1 MTCAVRLSLLG
12 LACALAAPVT
22 AFAQGAFAGVVK
34 DTSGAILPGVTV
46 EARSPALIEGS
57 RSVVTDGAGQY
68 RIVDL
73 RPGTYTLSFSL
84 QGFSTVRRE
93 GLELTGSRVVNVD
106 GQMVVGGLQETVTVT
121 GETPVVDIQS
131 SQREQVMSDELI
143 AALPAGRSHYDLA
156 ALLPGLNGVQFGRAG
171 WQDVGGTNNLQIA
184 AMSIHGGSFLDT
196 KVAVNGL
203 SSRNLLSSSWA
214 SNFIA
219 DTGTAAEWTISY
231 AGQGAEANSSGVT
244 FDMIPKEGGNRFS
257 GAIFATGANED
268 FQASNYTPEL
278 AAQGL
283 RAAGGLYRM
292 YDINPS
298 GGGPIL
304 TNKLWFYASG
314 RWQTNQ
320 FYIPG
325 SVGNANAGD
334 ASKWLWA
341 PDDGTRGK
349 FNTTQNSGSVRLT
362 YQASPVH
369 KFWFSHEP
377 QSRHWIDAR
386 AETSPEAFTDY
397 QFHIQRFTSAGWTAP
412 LTSKLLAS
420 VKWADHGEGFGDRIP
435 EDAPYNTLIV
445 VHEEGGQFV
454 QPIH

>member
-1 MTCAVRLSLLG
+1 MFT
-12 LACALAAPVT
+12 
-22 AFAQGAFAGVVK
+22 
-34 DTSGAILPGVTV
+34 
-46 EARSPALIEGS
+46 
-57 RSVVTDGAGQY
+57 
-68 RIVDL
+68 
-73 RPGTYTLSFSL
+73 L
-84 QGFSTVRRE
+84 QGFSVVRRD
-93 GLELTGSRVVNVD
+93 GLELTGSRVVSVD
-106 GQMVVGGLQETVTVT
+106 TQLVVGGLQETVTVT

-131 SQREQVMSDELI
+131 SQREQVMTDDII

-292 YDINPS
+292 YDVNPS

-304 TNKLWFYASG
+304 SNKLWFYASG

-334 ASKWLWA
+334 ANQWLWA
-341 PDDGTRGK
+341 PDDGIRGK

-362 YQASPVH
+362 YQANPVH

-377 QSRHWIDAR
+377 QSRHWIRRAR
-386 AETSPEAFTDY
+386 
-397 QFHIQRFTSAGWTAP
+397 GN
-412 LTSKLLAS
+412 LARG
-420 VKWADHGEGFGDRIP
+420 VHRLPVPHPAVHVGRLVGAAHEQAARDRQ
-435 EDAPYNTLIV
+435 V
-445 VHEEGGQFV
+445 GGSR
-454 QPIH
+454 

>member
-1 MTCAVRLSLLG
+1 MFT
-12 LACALAAPVT
+12 
-22 AFAQGAFAGVVK
+22 
-34 DTSGAILPGVTV
+34 
-46 EARSPALIEGS
+46 
-57 RSVVTDGAGQY
+57 
-68 RIVDL
+68 
-73 RPGTYTLSFSL
+73 L
-84 QGFSTVRRE
+84 QGFSIVRRE

-106 GQMVVGGLQETVTVT
+106 AQMVVGGLQETVTVT

-131 SQREQVMSDELI
+131 SQREQVMNDELI

-325 SVGNANAGD
+325 SVGNANAGE
-334 ASKWLWA
+334 ANQWLWA
-341 PDDGTRGK
+341 PDDGTPRQVQHDAEQRERPAHLPG
-349 FNTTQNSGSVRLT
+349 QPGAQVL
-362 YQASPVH
+362 VL
-369 KFWFSHEP
+369 
-377 QSRHWIDAR
+377 AR
-386 AETSPEAFTDY
+386 AAEPPLDRRARGNLARGVHRLPVPHPAVHLGRLVGAAHQQAARDRQVGGSWRRA
-397 QFHIQRFTSAGWTAP
+397 SAI
-412 LTSKLLAS
+412 AS
-420 VKWADHGEGFGDRIP
+420 RR
-435 EDAPYNTLIV
+435 TRRTTR
-445 VHEEGGQFV
+445 
-454 QPIH
+454 